1 MYICIYVWM
10 YVCMYARTYLGM
22 YACTYACMH
31 MYACLHV
38 CIILHDSACMHGCM
52 HAWMYACLHGCMHAC
67 LSVCMHACMYVYDC
81 IRVCVCRC
89 IYAGAQYLH
98 MLPHVFQNHILHYT
112 PNWYHCQFQALDKK
126 CTAKLLRMLQFCGNL
141 QDPVW
146 MLQEVSRPTVTF
158 CSSNVYTDIHSIVDD
173 SPW

>member
-1 MYICIYVWM
+1 MNAMEDIDIRILSTSINIRLNKMNLVVGCLERFVDSAWF
-10 YVCMYARTYLGM
+10 CMYAWM
-22 YACTYACMH
+22 HACMDVCMSAWMHACLPVCLYACMH
-31 MYACLHV
+31 V
-38 CIILHDSACMHGCM
+38 CIRLYTCM
-52 HAWMYACLHGCMHAC
+52 
-67 LSVCMHACMYVYDC
+67 
-81 IRVCVCRC
+81 CVCRC